1 MTVFLCDGLRRFT
14 LALASTL
21 SFNPSATAVTAAA
34 RFFAV
39 AFRLRMELQMVLC
52 HRIVGSTKQNV
63 LRKDSESAFQSL
75 AKILNQNRLLLI
87 SFLFNLLTF
96 LSLV

>member
-1 MTVFLCDGLRRFT
+1 
-14 LALASTL
+14 
-21 SFNPSATAVTAAA
+21 
-34 RFFAV
+34 
-39 AFRLRMELQMVLC
+39 MELQMVLC